1 MNVGN
6 KILIT
11 AISFISC
18 FAVTSCS
25 NDEPMMINVKT
36 DPIPE
41 YNKHTSVAWDT
52 IVCNQL
58 SKNQIYIGSRYLG
71 IQNWD
76 CNGNPP
82 SIYLGAVFPEDSFG
96 NLFDRE
102 VNGLKNPIEA
112 YTDFSDPFISIIEK
126 PSGAGYNKYVKDA
139 LRSEEYKTSKAP
151 QLDLFR
157 FTNITDLDYL
167 SDVLSDNRAFSEKIR
182 EVVEQYE
189 NTDNINNW
197 TVGEIIFKGFSVT
210 MDIPEAGVFMN
221 KDISEKGLV
230 YVRSITY
237 GASAYFVIGSD
248 LPFKDIKE
256 LLSSLSESD
265 GNESKLNTTSIT
277 VFTNSSLGQNAVV
290 HRSLESL
297 STFLRNPYDKDEY
310 GYPVYCTGCYLE
322 DNSFV
327 H

>member
-1 MNVGN
+1 M
-6 KILIT
+6 T
-11 AISFISC
+11 AISCVAC
-18 FAVTSCS
+18 FTIVSCS
-25 NDEPMMINVKT
+25 NDEPILSNVKDVPVSESFKKT
-36 DPIPE
+36 
-41 YNKHTSVAWDT
+41 NTVAWDT

-82 SIYLGAVFPEDSFG
+82 SIYLGAVFPETSFG

-102 VNGLKNPIEA
+102 VVGLKNPIVA
-112 YTDFSDPFISIIEK
+112 YTDFSDPFISTIEK

-139 LRSEEYKTSKAP
+139 ICSEEYKTSKAP

-157 FTNITDLDYL
+157 IANITDLDSL
-167 SDVLSDNRAFSEKIR
+167 SDVLTNTKAFAEKIR
-182 EVVEQYE
+182 DVVEQYE
-189 NTDNINNW
+189 DTDNINNW

-210 MDIPEAGVFMN
+210 MDIPEAGVFIN

-256 LLSSLSESD
+256 LLTSLSESN
-265 GNESKLNTTSIT
+265 GNKSKLNTTSIT
-277 VFTNSSLGQNAVV
+277 VFTNSSLGQNAVI
-290 HRSLESL
+290 HHSLESL
-297 STFLRNPYDKDEY
+297 STFLENPYNEDEY
-310 GYPVYCTGCYLE
+310 GYPIYCTGCYLE